1 MTGVVIR
8 IMRDGKPINVDFDQM
23 SVKEMRD
30 FLREKNPKWV
40 MELAVIL
47 GGWIRDNVQG
57 EEVQRD

>member
-23 SVKEMRD
+23 SAKEMRD

-47 GGWIRDNVQG
+47 GGWIRDNVQS
-57 EEVQRD
+57 EEVEHG